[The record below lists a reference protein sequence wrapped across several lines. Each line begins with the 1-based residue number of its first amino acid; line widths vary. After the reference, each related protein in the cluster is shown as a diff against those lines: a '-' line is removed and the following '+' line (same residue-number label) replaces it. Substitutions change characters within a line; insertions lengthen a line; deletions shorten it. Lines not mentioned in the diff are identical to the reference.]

1 VLKLIPLRYIKGVG
15 PARENILN
23 KAGVHTLKDLFYY
36 FPFRYEDRRNIK
48 KIKEVTVGEFCLVKG
63 LVFSKKLKRMPYFLQ
78 NKRVRNI
85 FEVILDD
92 TTGKIRCSWFNQG
105 YLDEKIKIG
114 DELIAYGKARLYKD
128 GLQLVSPGYAFSKEQ
143 SLDVGRI
150 VGIYSLPYTFSQ
162 KFMHKIIFNTLK
174 ESTDYPDPLPFYIR
188 KEKDLLNI
196 AKSLEEIHFPTSW
209 EAAKAAHER
218 FIFEE
223 LFFSQ
228 IQVYLRKARRVF
240 QQGVKF
246 EQAKRAAIQI
256 RKNLTFQLTSS
267 QEEALSE
274 IENDLKKSYPMYR
287 LLQGDVGCG
296 KTIVAAFAIGIC
308 VSSNWQAAL
317 MVPTEVLAYQHGQ
330 TLKRL
335 FKEVDFFSQD
345 NLDEEIRVI
354 TSSLTKKELDK
365 VHRDLLSGKIKLA
378 IGTHALI
385 QKEVEFKKLG
395 LVVIDEQ
402 HRFGVAQRSL
412 LPKKGKVTPHY
423 LVMSATP
430 IPRSLALSLYGD
442 LDLLMIKEM
451 PKGRLSPEVIWVKE
465 KERKW
470 VYDFIEARI
479 KEGRQVYIVYPVIDE
494 TLDEELNSLKVMH
507 KKIKER
513 FSNYSVGMFHGQ
525 MKSEEK
531 FKIIEKFRENKINI
545 LVSTTV
551 IEAGVNI
558 ENATTMVVEN
568 PERFGLA
575 QLHQLRGR
583 IQRSSHKPHFILMT
597 KDNLSLKAVERLNI
611 IYRENSGFKIAE
623 EDLKLR
629 GPGDFFGNLQH
640 GLPDLKIA
648 NPLKDLEILKQAR
661 LLAYKVIKKDPHL
674 KEAQHRCIREYLDL

>member
-1 VLKLIPLRYIKGVG
+1 VFKLIPLRYIKGVG

-23 KAGVHTLKDLFYY
+23 KAGVYNLKDLLYY
-36 FPFRYEDRRNIK
+36 FPFRYEDRRDIK
-48 KIKEVTVGEFCLVKG
+48 KIREVVAGDFCLLKG
-63 LVFSKKLKRMPYFLQ
+63 LVFSKKLKKMPYFLQ

-114 DELIAYGKARLYKD
+114 DELIVYGKASFYKD
-128 GLQLVSPGYAFSKEQ
+128 GLQLISPGYASSQGQ

-150 VGIYSLPYTFSQ
+150 VGIYTLPHSFSQ
-162 KFMHKIIFNTLK
+162 KFMHKIIFNILK
-174 ESTDYPDPLPFYIR
+174 ESADYPDPLPFYIR
-188 KEKDLLNI
+188 KDKGLLNI

-209 EAAKAAHER
+209 EAAKAARER

-228 IQVYLRKARRVF
+228 IQVYLRKAQRVF
-240 QQGVKF
+240 QKGVKF
-246 EQAKRAAIQI
+246 EAIERAVAQI
-256 RKNLTFQLTSS
+256 RKNLTFTLTPS

-274 IENDLKKSYPMYR
+274 IENDLKKPYPMYR

-296 KTIVAAFAIGIC
+296 KTIIAAFAIGMC
-308 VSSNWQAAL
+308 VSSGWQAAL

-330 TLKRL
+330 TLKQL
-335 FKEVDFFSQD
+335 FQGIDFFSQD
-345 NLDEEIRVI
+345 NFEEEIQVI
-354 TSSLTKKELDK
+354 TSSLSKKELDK
-365 VHRDLLSGKIKLA
+365 VYKDLSSGKIKLA

-385 QKEVEFKKLG
+385 QKEVEFRKLG

-412 LPKKGKVTPHY
+412 LPKKGKITPHY

-442 LDLLMIKEM
+442 LDLLVIKEM
-451 PKGRLSPEVIWVKE
+451 PKGRLPAEVIGVKE

-479 KEGRQVYIVYPVIDE
+479 KEGRQVYVVYPVIDE

-513 FSNYSVGMFHGQ
+513 FSDYSVGMFHGQ

-583 IQRSSHKPHFILMT
+583 IQRSNYKPHFILIT
-597 KDNLSLKAVERLNI
+597 KDNLSVKAAERLDI

-674 KEAQHRCIREYLDL
+674 KETQHRYIREYLKI